1 MLTVIQVK
9 SATARERAYKL
20 ADGGGLYLLI
30 QPNGSKLWRYKF
42 RIGGIEGKQSLGAFP
57 EVSLAEAR
65 GLHGDARK
73 LVAQGINPV
82 QVKQALKVVQTKE
95 QLQRA
100 KGSFAVVVED
110 WSASTAA
117 GLRPSTVRQR
127 QREIDNDLMPKLKSR
142 AMNSI
147 TRLELT
153 ALLKGVEKRA
163 PEVARNLRNHLW
175 SVFEYAIDTGLIENN
190 PVPPL
195 RVLKKRNQSNHPALS
210 GQQIGTF
217 LRTLDASKAINE
229 ETRIA
234 MLMVLLT

>member
-1 MLTVIQVK
+1 
-9 SATARERAYKL
+9 
-20 ADGGGLYLLI
+20 
-30 QPNGSKLWRYKF
+30 
-42 RIGGIEGKQSLGAFP
+42 
-57 EVSLAEAR
+57 LAEAR

-100 KGSFAVVVED
+100 KGTFAVVVED
-110 WSASTAA
+110 WSASTAV

-127 QREIDNDLMPKLKSR
+127 HREIDNDLMPKLKSR

-175 SVFEYAIDTGLIENN
+175 GVFEYAIDTGLIENN
-190 PVPPL
+190 PVP
-195 RVLKKRNQSNHPALS
+195 VGA
-210 GQQIGTF
+210 
-217 LRTLDASKAINE
+217 DSKL
-229 ETRIA
+229 TRRA
-234 MLMVLLT
+234 D